1 MIKFLAMKQNYKTK
15 SLIVILCLC
24 INSVFAQ
31 TFKDIFDPKTTITYL
46 GIDYTHVKVFG
57 HQSGE
62 VSDLVNRQ
70 FYAINQLV
78 LNEPKKYNLPKA
90 LHKTEVPSELSFVN
104 EKNKII
110 VDTAVASTDLA
121 NVFHL
126 NKTAIENIVKGY
138 NFSGKTGI
146 GFLIIME
153 SLNKKDERASLY
165 CTFVDMATSKVIY
178 TERFTEK
185 PGGFGLRNYWAKPI
199 YEGLDDIFDKKYKEW
214 ERNQ

>member
-1 MIKFLAMKQNYKTK
+1 MKQNYKTK

-57 HQSGE
+57 HQDGE
-62 VSDLVNRQ
+62 VSDLVDRQ

-78 LNEPKKYNLPKA
+78 LNEPKKYNVAKA
-90 LHKTEVPSELSFVN
+90 LHRTEIPSDVSFVN
-104 EKNKII
+104 EKNKTI
-110 VDTAVASTDLA
+110 VDSAIASTDLT

-126 NKTAIENIVKGY
+126 DKKAIENIVKGY
-138 NFSGKTGI
+138 NFGGKTGI
-146 GFLIIME
+146 GFLIVME
-153 SLNKKDERASLY
+153 SLNKKDERGTLY
-165 CTFVDMATSKVIY
+165 CTFVDMSTSKVIY

-185 PGGFGLRNYWAKPI
+185 PGGFGLRNYWGRPI
-199 YEGLDDIFDKKYKEW
+199 YEVLDDVADKKYKEW